1 MNQIKTLKIG
11 TRGSKLA
18 LWQAHH
24 VQSLINQHWPDITT
38 EIVTILTSG
47 DWSPSDGEKRLSERK
62 GGKAQFAKE
71 IEENLLDGRID
82 IAVHSMKDMDSI
94 LPDGLEIACILPRED
109 PRDSVLLRH
118 RGKMD
123 ADPKSWPEGITIGT
137 ASIRRQAMILARNP
151 SLKTTVLR
159 GNVGTRI
166 SKLRGELAND
176 FPEMEATF
184 LAAAGLNRLEMT
196 SEIDHIVPED
206 VMLPAAAQG
215 AIGIEIASDHAQD
228 LTPILAPLNCKQ
240 TQQCITAERA
250 VLRALNGSCRTPIG
264 IYATFGDDSAMTL
277 RAHLLTPDG
286 QMDFKHHDKA
296 AITSLDEAETFGRN
310 IGAHILRSAPEALLK
325 AAL

>member
-1 MNQIKTLKIG
+1 MNQIQTLKIG

-24 VQSLINQHWPDITT
+24 VQSLINQHWPEITT
-38 EIVTILTSG
+38 QIVTVLTSG
-47 DWSPSDGEKRLSERK
+47 DWSPADGEKRLNERK

-71 IEENLLDGRID
+71 IEEHLLDGRID
-82 IAVHSMKDMDSI
+82 IAVHSMKDMDSF

-118 RGKMD
+118 RDTLGP
-123 ADPKSWPEGITIGT
+123 DPRSWTNGITIGT

-151 SLKTTVLR
+151 HLKTTVLR

-166 SKLRGELAND
+166 SKLRGELAQG

-184 LAAAGLNRLEMT
+184 LATAGLNRLGMHE
-196 SEIDHIVPED
+196 EIDHIIPED
-206 VMLPAAAQG
+206 IMLPAAAQG
-215 AIGIEIASDHAQD
+215 AIGIELASANKSA
-228 LTPILAPLNCKQ
+228 LSAILAPLNCAQ

-250 VLRALNGSCRTPIG
+250 VLRAINGSCRTPIG
-264 IYATFGDDSAMTL
+264 IYAAFTQGSTMSL
-277 RAHLLTPDG
+277 RAHLLSPDG
-286 QMDFKHHDKA
+286 QMDFACNDSQS
-296 AITSLDEAETFGRN
+296 ITTADQAESFGSAL
-310 IGAHILRSAPEALLK
+310 GQHILHAASPDLLK